1 MLYLSGC
8 INLNL
13 PDEVGFM
20 HTPMMGNS
28 LYHGRTWAAD
38 TGCFAAP
45 HKHDNDKYLSW
56 LHRHND
62 IAGQCLFATAPD
74 VVGDA
79 AATLVQSTPML
90 KAVRQIGYRAALVA
104 QDGMEELKI
113 PWEEFDA
120 LFIGGTTQW
129 KLGSHAASIVQEAK
143 RRDKWVHMGRVN
155 SLRRLKFAR
164 SMGCDSADGTHVAFQ
179 PDINVLK
186 VQRWVQTLD
195 CQPMLEGLVT

>member
-45 HKHDNDKYLSW
+45 HKHDNAKYLSW
-56 LHRHND
+56 LERHDD
-62 IAGQCLFATAPD
+62 ISEQCLFATAPD

-79 AATLVQSTPML
+79 AATLLRSMPML
-90 KAVRQIGYRAALVA
+90 RAVRDIGYRAALVA
-104 QDGMEELKI
+104 QNGMEELTI

-129 KLGSHAASIVQEAK
+129 KLGNHAAAIVQEAK
-143 RRDKWVHMGRVN
+143 RRGKWVHMGRVN
-155 SLRRLKFAR
+155 SLKRLKFAR
-164 SMGCDSADGTHVAFQ
+164 TMGCDSADGTHVAYS
-179 PDINVLK
+179 PDINIPK
-186 VQRWVQTLD
+186 VQRWLQSLA
-195 CQPMLEGLVT
+195 CQSMLEGLVE